1 MNQRAIVVGAVLLGA
16 VALAACTGGDDTS
29 STSSA
34 VSTPAATEVS
44 ATAAPA
50 TPTAVTAT
58 AEATAPQSI
67 GGIRSTLVGTNEEFN
82 YGAAVWQGYWLSR
95 DHFGPFV
102 MGSGLGIPF
111 TPPMEMLGQAM
122 AMVAQNPDDAVTVP
136 SNMMPLQAIFASGSP
151 KLVNNP
157 LDFDPLDFEALRL
170 DPSTFD
176 QTVRVRGQAETML
189 KESQWARNF
198 SSAHFGS
205 PDDDFGAQQRFIGVM
220 VNLLSQMQGQYAMQ
234 NLLSDDG
241 LYYDSDGELDYAGN
255 WVMLQVLSDI
265 AGIAAADGTPY
276 TNPEMAAT
284 FDGAATMLYQALSDR
299 APQSGTEATLAIRAL
314 TFRAWTANDDELR
327 SGALS
332 RARAIADDVLLAAT
346 SDDIVEA
353 FAAIAGLISVDVV
366 QGDGRYSDAAS
377 ALFEELV
384 DSFDAENGVFT
395 VKSTYSVDDVAWI
408 IGGLNSLILEG
419 DADARAAAL
428 PVFVTFFES
437 TLDVSGLQLSAP
449 PGKNGAMAGEFEKNL
464 ASVVYYHGADTPPP
478 PMVGMLTVPARE
490 ISWDG
495 SAWSVTDTTFEPAG
509 AMHLA
514 NELNWLGPHL
524 GALLFPPVSP

>member
-1 MNQRAIVVGAVLLGA
+1 MSRRTPMIALLALGLVVF
-16 VALAACTGGDDTS
+16 AACTSDDKTTPTS
-29 STSSA
+29 
-34 VSTPAATEVS
+34 STPAAAAVP

-50 TPTAVTAT
+50 TPAAGNGT
-58 AEATAPQSI
+58 AEATTPESI
-67 GGIRSTLVGTNEEFN
+67 AATRSTLVGANEEFN

-111 TPPMEMLGQAM
+111 TPPMEMLGQAI

-157 LDFDPLDFEALRL
+157 LDFAPLDFEAWRL

-198 SSAHFGS
+198 ASPHFGA
-205 PDDDFGAQQRFIGVM
+205 PADDFGAQQRFIGVM

-255 WVMLQVLSDI
+255 WVMLQVLSDM

-276 TNPEMAAT
+276 ANPEMAAT
-284 FDGAATMLYQALSDR
+284 FDGAATMLHEALSAR
-299 APQSGTEATLAIRAL
+299 TPQSAAEGALAVRAL
-314 TFRAWTANDDELR
+314 IFRAWTASDDDLR
-327 SGALS
+327 SAALS
-332 RARAIADDVLLAAT
+332 RAQAIADDVLLAVT
-346 SDDIVEA
+346 SDDIVEG
-353 FAAIAGLISVDVV
+353 FAAIAGLISVDAV

-384 DSFDAENGVFT
+384 VSFDGDNGVFD

-419 DADARAAAL
+419 DADAKAAAL

-524 GALLFPPVSP
+524 GALLFPDVDR